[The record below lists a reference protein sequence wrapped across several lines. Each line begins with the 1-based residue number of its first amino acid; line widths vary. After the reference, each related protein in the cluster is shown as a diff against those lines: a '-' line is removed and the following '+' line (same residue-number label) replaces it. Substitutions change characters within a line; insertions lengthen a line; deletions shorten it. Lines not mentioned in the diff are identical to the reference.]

1 MDPVVSRLNREPLIS
16 VLMPVFNGKAFLREA
31 IDSVLDQSER
41 NFEFLI
47 IDDGSTD
54 GSDKIIDEAAARD
67 DRIQVVRREN
77 RGLIASLN
85 EGLELA
91 HGRYVARMDADDI
104 SLPNRFTKQVDL
116 MTTDSVDLCGCHYL
130 VVDRSGKIISCSIQP
145 TSPEMFALWL
155 CCGTPFAHGSVMMR
169 NDFIH
174 RHGLRY
180 GTEGFVADEDYA
192 LWTTFYNVG
201 AKFANVDDILF
212 KYRAHEASFSR
223 TKIDRMTAQHH
234 QIAQRFISMQQCA
247 LQKAF
252 MNALADPHLSYQERQ
267 FLVKAAVESVAQ
279 QPLGL
284 LLRVIRH
291 VGLRI
296 ALPHMVAQGWLIIRA
311 IHASQRIAYA
321 GIHENV
327 KV

>member
-1 MDPVVSRLNREPLIS
+1 MSRLNREPLIS

-31 IDSVLDQSER
+31 IESVLGQSER
-41 NFEFLI
+41 DFEFLI

-54 GSDKIIDEAAARD
+54 GSDKIIDEAAAKD
-67 DRIQVVRREN
+67 DRIRVVRREN

-91 HGRYVARMDADDI
+91 RGRYIARMDADDI
-104 SLPNRFTKQVDL
+104 SLPNRFKVQVAL

-130 VVDRSGKIISCSIQP
+130 IVDRSGKIISCSIQP
-145 TSPEMFALWL
+145 TSPEMFPLWL

-169 NDFIH
+169 NDFLR
-174 RHGLRY
+174 RHELRY
-180 GTEGFVADEDYA
+180 GAEGFAADEDYA
-192 LWTTFYNVG
+192 LWTTCYNIG
-201 AKFANVDDILF
+201 ATFANVDDVLF
-212 KYRAHEASFSR
+212 KYRVHEASFSR

-234 QIAQRFISMQQCA
+234 QIAQNFIRMQRCA

-252 MNALADPHLSYQERQ
+252 IRALDDPCLSYQERQ
-267 FLVKAAVESVAQ
+267 FLVKASVEAIAQ

-284 LLRVIRH
+284 LFRVIRH

-296 ALPHMVAQGWLIIRA
+296 ALPHILAQGWLIIRA
-311 IHASQRIAYA
+311 MNASRCIASAEIH
-321 GIHENV
+321 GDV